1 MFTIQENKENSNG
14 KQPEKN
20 LRKPKFKKL
29 TVVIA
34 VLDIEM
40 HFLFFFFPPQMGP
53 IKLKLRSTGFH

>member
-20 LRKPKFKKL
+20 QRKPKFKKL

-40 HFLFFFFPPQMGP
+40 HFLFFFFSPSNG
-53 IKLKLRSTGFH
+53 SN

>member
-29 TVVIA
+29 TVAIA

-40 HFLFFFFPPQMGP
+40 HFLFFFFFPHKWVQ
-53 IKLKLRSTGFH
+53 LN